1 LWPVVISVV
10 LATVG
15 CAEIAGPGSPTPTV
29 SPAPAGSS
37 PSPGLPKI
45 VPALKLDVL
54 EAVGGRLAYCD
65 PDQFPISHGSPL
77 ENAQA
82 RLPTIRA
89 DRATFDAILAHE
101 GFPDTE
107 TFTPDQLIV
116 ISDDYK
122 QIQAIELTPADDGF
136 SFSVLA
142 LENGSRGDVVR
153 VNGTVTRSGHV
164 SIERRAAGT
173 MPECPICLAAGVL
186 IATPDG
192 QIPVQDI
199 RPGMAVWTTDRHGGP
214 VVGVVRATGHVNTP
228 FGHQVVRLSLAD
240 GRTVLVSPGH
250 STAEGGTV
258 GDLRAGDGYDGSVV
272 ASASL
277 IPYAGATWD
286 LVPSGPTGTYFA
298 NGVLL
303 RSSMVPSTPRVPI
316 ARVER
321 SRGPTQGPAHEP
333 YAGLSV
339 DASSAAPS
347 T

>member
-1 LWPVVISVV
+1 LWPVVISVL

-15 CAEIAGPGSPTPTV
+15 CAEIAGPGSPSPTD
-29 SPAPAGSS
+29 SS
-37 PSPGLPKI
+37 PSKGQSKT
-45 VPALKLDVL
+45 VPALKLAVL

-65 PDQFPISHGSPL
+65 PDQFPISHGTPL

-82 RLPTIRA
+82 RLPIIQA

-101 GFPDTE
+101 GFPETE

-116 ISDDYK
+116 ISDVYK

-136 SFSVLA
+136 SFSVRA
-142 LENGSRGDVVR
+142 LENGSRGDVVLLS
-153 VNGTVTRSGHV
+153 GTVTHSGHV

-173 MPECPICLAAGVL
+173 MPECPICLADDVL

-199 RPGMAVWTTDRHGGP
+199 RAGMPIWTTDRYDGL
-214 VVGVVRATGHVNTP
+214 VVGVVRATGHVDAP
-228 FGHQVVRLSLAD
+228 FGHEVVRLSLAD

-250 STAEGGTV
+250 PTAGGGTV
-258 GDLRAGDGYDGSVV
+258 GDLRVGDGYDGSVV

-286 LVPSGPTGTYFA
+286 LLPSGPTGTYFA

-303 RSSMVPSTPRVPI
+303 RTTMVPSTRRAVPRNI
-316 ARVER
+316 QR
-321 SRGPTQGPAHEP
+321 S
-333 YAGLSV
+333 
-339 DASSAAPS
+339 
-347 T
+347 

>member
-1 LWPVVISVV
+1 MARLWPVVISVL

-15 CAEIAGPGSPTPTV
+15 CAEIAGPGSPTPTA
-29 SPAPAGSS
+29 SPAPVDSS
-37 PSPGLPKI
+37 PSPGATKI

-54 EAVGGRLAYCD
+54 EAVGGRLVYCD
-65 PDQFPISHGSPL
+65 PDQFPISHGTDL

-82 RLPTIRA
+82 RLPMIRA

-122 QIQAIELTPADDGF
+122 QIQAIELSPADDGF
-136 SFSVLA
+136 SFTVLA
-142 LENGSRGDVVR
+142 LENGSRGDVVQ
-153 VNGTVTRSGHV
+153 VSGTVTRSGHV

-173 MPECPICLAAGVL
+173 MPECPICLAADVL
-186 IATPDG
+186 IATPVG

-199 RPGMAVWTTDRHGGP
+199 RAGMPVWTTDRHGRP
-214 VVGVVRATGHVNTP
+214 VVGVVRAVGHMDAP
-228 FGHQVVRLSLAD
+228 FGHEVVRLSLAD

-250 STAEGGTV
+250 PMAEGGTV

-272 ASASL
+272 ASVSL
-277 IPYAGATWD
+277 IPYAGQTWD
-286 LVPSGPTGTYFA
+286 LLPSGPTGTYFA

-303 RSSMVPSTPRVPI
+303 RTTMAPSTPRAV
-316 ARVER
+316 R
-321 SRGPTQGPAHEP
+321 
-333 YAGLSV
+333 
-339 DASSAAPS
+339 
-347 T
+347 